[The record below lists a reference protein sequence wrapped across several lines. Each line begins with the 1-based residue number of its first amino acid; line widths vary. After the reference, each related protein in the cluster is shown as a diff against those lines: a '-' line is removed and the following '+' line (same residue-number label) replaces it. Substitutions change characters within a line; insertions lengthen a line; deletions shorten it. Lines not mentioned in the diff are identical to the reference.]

1 MALICRSK
9 RYLTK
14 PVRILLFKSLVMSH
28 LNYYSS
34 IYSNVAKS
42 LISPLITMQKKA
54 IRTALGSAYNSHTD
68 PLFGQTNTLK
78 FADLMEYNNCKI
90 AMSLVNYEAPI
101 GLAECFRVIDP
112 FNGDEADYKN
122 TRSRTEVS
130 LYTPVVNPV
139 IL

>member
-42 LISPLITMQKKA
+42 LISPLITMQK
-54 IRTALGSAYNSHTD
+54 RQSALH
-68 PLFGQTNTLK
+68 
-78 FADLMEYNNCKI
+78 
-90 AMSLVNYEAPI
+90 
-101 GLAECFRVIDP
+101 
-112 FNGDEADYKN
+112 
-122 TRSRTEVS
+122 
-130 LYTPVVNPV
+130 
-139 IL
+139 